1 MQNQFWKA
9 MGADNS
15 KDVVDNSPD
24 AENNSQ
30 NTKDPIIALHNL
42 SKVVKSK
49 KGYV

>member
-1 MQNQFWKA
+1 

-24 AENNSQ
+24 EENNSQ

-42 SKVVKSK
+42 SKVVKSI
-49 KGYV
+49 KGYI